1 MKSKIKELLEK
12 IKKDK
17 DYQKRLKELKKKD
30 PHVYKNF

>member
-17 DYQKRLKELKKKD
+17 NYKKKMEELKKKD
-30 PHVYKNF
+30 PYVYKNF